1 MGRVGRKKV
10 LEEDNEFSL
19 GHVAFEEPVGHPSG
33 GVHRVLRV

>member
-19 GHVAFEEPVGHPSG
+19 GYVVFEEFVGYLSG
-33 GVHRVLRV
+33 GVYRVLRV